1 MLSAVTPS
9 LCLGGFV
16 QLSILLLATDPTAAE
31 ALSTALMRPGHG
43 VTVVSLPEELI
54 RDASGHSLIVID
66 EIPATTTVG
75 AIIAELR
82 AEPRTAALPVLAVA
96 QTDDV
101 EARIALLESGAD
113 DVITKPFDAAELE
126 ARVEALSL
134 RYQRAQDGRSVA
146 NAPIG
151 NPQARR
157 VVTVFSPK
165 GGVGTTTV
173 ATNLALLAAER
184 HQNRTVIIDFDLSF
198 GQVASHLNLQPKQTL
213 LELIRDD
220 GALHDAELFRTYAV
234 HHASGLQ
241 LLAAPPSP
249 GFAPLFT
256 GEHAELIIAR
266 ALEAYEIVIIDAG
279 AALDERMLALFSR
292 SDVVIIPVLPEIPAL
307 NSVHLLLDQLSET
320 GAVGATTMFVLNNAF
335 ARDLLRR
342 GDVESALGAKI
353 TADLPYD
360 PFIYLKAANEGVPVV
375 RSAPKTAPATK
386 LRELFGIVFGTE
398 DPETPPGKERKG
410 LFGLRR

>member
-1 MLSAVTPS
+1 M
-9 LCLGGFV
+9 
-16 QLSILLLATDPTAAE
+16 QLSIVLLASDPVAAE
-31 ALSTALMRPGHG
+31 ALSAALARPGHG
-43 VTVVSLPEELI
+43 VTAVSLPEELI
-54 RDASGHSLIVID
+54 REAAGYSLIVID

-75 AIIAELR
+75 AIVTELR
-82 AEPRTAALPVLAVA
+82 AEPRTAALPILAVA

-126 ARVEALSL
+126 ARIEALSL
-134 RYQRAQDGRSVA
+134 RFQRAQDGRSVA
-146 NAPIG
+146 SAPIG

-184 HQNRTVIIDFDLSF
+184 HPNRVVIIDFDLSF

-213 LELIRDD
+213 LELIRDEN
-220 GALHDAELFRTYAV
+220 ALNEVELFRTYAV

-241 LLAAPPSP
+241 LLAAPPTP

-256 GEHAELIIAR
+256 GEHAERIVAR
-266 ALEAYEIVIIDAG
+266 ALEAYEIVVIDAG
-279 AALDERMLALFSR
+279 ASLDERMLALFSR

-307 NSVHLLLDQLSET
+307 NAVHLLLDQMSET

-342 GDVESALGAKI
+342 GDIESALGAKI
-353 TADLPYD
+353 TSDLPYD

-375 RSAPKTAPATK
+375 RSAPKTVPAAR
-386 LRELFGIVFGTE
+386 LRDLFGIVFGTE
-398 DPETPPGKERKG
+398 PAEAPAGKERKG
-410 LFGLRR
+410 LFGRRR